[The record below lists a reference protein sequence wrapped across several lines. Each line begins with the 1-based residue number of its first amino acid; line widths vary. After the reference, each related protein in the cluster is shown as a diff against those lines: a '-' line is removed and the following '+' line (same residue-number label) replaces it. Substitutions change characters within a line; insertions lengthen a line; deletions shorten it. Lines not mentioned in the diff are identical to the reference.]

1 MTIHGR
7 VEPLALTST
16 PSFSYLRPRGWRHPA
31 AYSMSVKK
39 GTGDFPAFRNMY
51 GHDRSTV
58 DNDDKHH
65 GSSNPP
71 PTTIDRWAVQNS
83 PVSRVSLCLPRSIV
97 FKIQYKI
104 LSNFHSPLCPP
115 SLLYERL
122 RPAAQLINSSIFLLH
137 SSLARSSPFITMA
150 GESGPVEVSRPIA
163 MVIAGLFALACWNVL
178 QILVSIFHTFKRRRG
193 LYFWS
198 MVIATLGIL
207 VHALST
213 FLRYFDLA
221 PNFPMC
227 VLICIS
233 WYSMVTGQ
241 SMVLY
246 SRLHLVTNYDSYS
259 RWVLGM
265 IIFNFCVL
273 HIPTTVL
280 FLGINLDVESFVR
293 PFDIYERAQLAGF
306 AAQETIISGLYIWE
320 TMTSLK
326 PVLAMK
332 GRRGQTVV
340 TNLIIVNTLAVL
352 LDAALLATEYTNH
365 FDVQTTL
372 KPVVYSI
379 KLMIE
384 FTVLNSLLLVIRAN
398 PSAIEDVEQLHHDL
412 HIDTGWSGTH
422 PIGDVGKSDQSD
434 QGVQISASRSV
445 PSWVSFDHQVK
456 PA

>member
-1 MTIHGR
+1 
-7 VEPLALTST
+7 
-16 PSFSYLRPRGWRHPA
+16 
-31 AYSMSVKK
+31 
-39 GTGDFPAFRNMY
+39 
-51 GHDRSTV
+51 
-58 DNDDKHH
+58 
-65 GSSNPP
+65 
-71 PTTIDRWAVQNS
+71 
-83 PVSRVSLCLPRSIV
+83 
-97 FKIQYKI
+97 
-104 LSNFHSPLCPP
+104 
-115 SLLYERL
+115 
-122 RPAAQLINSSIFLLH
+122 
-137 SSLARSSPFITMA
+137 MA

-178 QILVSIFHTFKRRRG
+178 QILVSIFNTFKRRHG

-213 FLRYFDLA
+213 FLRYFNLA

-241 SMVLY
+241 SVVLY

-340 TNLIIVNTLAVL
+340 TNLIVVNTLAVL

-398 PSAIEDVEQLHHDL
+398 PSAIEDIEQLHDDL
-412 HIDTGWSGTH
+412 HIDTGWSGTN
-422 PIGDVGKSDQSD
+422 PIGDVGKSDQD
-434 QGVQISASRSV
+434 QGVQISPARSV
-445 PSWVSFDHQVK
+445 PSWVSFDRQVK

>member
-1 MTIHGR
+1 
-7 VEPLALTST
+7 
-16 PSFSYLRPRGWRHPA
+16 
-31 AYSMSVKK
+31 
-39 GTGDFPAFRNMY
+39 
-51 GHDRSTV
+51 
-58 DNDDKHH
+58 
-65 GSSNPP
+65 
-71 PTTIDRWAVQNS
+71 
-83 PVSRVSLCLPRSIV
+83 
-97 FKIQYKI
+97 
-104 LSNFHSPLCPP
+104 
-115 SLLYERL
+115 
-122 RPAAQLINSSIFLLH
+122 
-137 SSLARSSPFITMA
+137 MA

-178 QILVSIFHTFKRRRG
+178 QILVSIINTFKRRRG

-213 FLRYFDLA
+213 FLRYFALA

-241 SMVLY
+241 SVVLY
-246 SRLHLVTNYDSYS
+246 SRLHLVTDYDSYS

-273 HIPTTVL
+273 HIPTTIL
-280 FLGINLDVESFVR
+280 FLGINLDVKSFIR
-293 PFDIYERAQLAGF
+293 PFNIYERVQLAGF

-320 TMTSLK
+320 TMTSLR

-332 GRRGQTVV
+332 GRRGQKVV
-340 TNLIIVNTLAVL
+340 INLLVVNTLAVL

-379 KLMIE
+379 KLMLE
-384 FTVLNSLLLVIRAN
+384 FTVLNSLLLVIRTN
-398 PSAIEDVEQLHHDL
+398 PSAIEEVEQLHDDL
-412 HIDTGWSGTH
+412 HIDTGCSGKH
-422 PIGDVGKSDQSD
+422 FNNAPVFIGDPAKSDQGD
-434 QGVQISASRSV
+434 QGVQISL
-445 PSWVSFDHQVK
+445 
-456 PA
+456 